1 MPLPDYSAVP
11 FDRLLDVSTRRVVI
25 TGGMRGLGFAIGRRF
40 AEGGASV
47 LLTDIDGEG
56 ARAAAAKLKHL
67 RGRVAGMALDAT
79 RPAEHNA
86 AARYAVDEFGGLD
99 VWVNNAGIFPSHG
112 ILELTDD
119 QWRHVVSINLDG
131 VLYGC
136 RAAGRAMR
144 DTSDGG
150 CIINMSSTAGY
161 KATSV
166 RRAHY
171 IAAKHGVIGLTKS
184 VALELA
190 PYGIRSIG
198 LAPTLTTTEGVAD
211 RMASRPGADAA
222 DRAEQLA
229 AALPAGRVG
238 HPDDVARVAVFCAS
252 PLAGFVTGVTIPVD
266 GGDTA
271 TG

>member
-1 MPLPDYSAVP
+1 VPFPDFSAVP

-25 TGGMRGLGFAIGRRF
+25 TGGLRGLGFAIAARF

-47 LLTDIDGEG
+47 LLTDVDGKG
-56 ARAAAAKLKHL
+56 AQAAAAILQHL
-67 RGRVAGMALDAT
+67 PGRTVGMALDAT
-79 RPAEHNA
+79 EPADHDA
-86 AARYAVDEFGGLD
+86 AADFAMEHFGGLD
-99 VWVNNAGIFPSHG
+99 VWVNNAGIFPSQP
-112 ILELTDD
+112 ILELTDV
-119 QWRHVVSINLDG
+119 QWRHVVALNLDG

-144 DTSDGG
+144 ATGDGG

-166 RRAHY
+166 GRAHY

-184 VALELA
+184 VALEMA
-190 PYGIRSIG
+190 PYGIRSIA
-198 LAPTLTTTEGVAD
+198 LAPTFTATEGVAE
-211 RMASRPGADAA
+211 RMAAKGAV
-222 DRAEQLA
+222 DRAETFA

-238 HPDDVARVAVFCAS
+238 LPDDVARVALFCAS
-252 PLAGFVTGVTIPVD
+252 PLAGYVTGVTIPVD

-271 TG
+271 T